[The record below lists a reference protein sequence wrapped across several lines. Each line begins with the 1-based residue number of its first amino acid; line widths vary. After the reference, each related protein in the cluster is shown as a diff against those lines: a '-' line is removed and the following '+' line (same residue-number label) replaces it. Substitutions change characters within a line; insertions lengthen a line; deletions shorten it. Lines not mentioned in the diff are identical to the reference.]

1 MSTYRHLGVF
11 VFTLFIFAPVLTWG
25 AEQQGKRYTLEE
37 VLALAEEKNPSIEI
51 FRANLDAAQGSMA
64 AARAYPN
71 PELSVS
77 LGRGKPLGSPGAGY
91 EGEYGFGIGQPLE
104 WPGKRI
110 YRRKAAEAEVGVA
123 RQESD
128 DFRLELR
135 SQVKEAFF
143 NLLLSKQILDVSR
156 KNSEAAQSLISAARA
171 RVDSGEAPALELIK
185 AQVELAR
192 VTKDLRRAENRI
204 VLSKGALNSL
214 LGGALSP
221 GEDIVGDLS
230 GARKHYNLTS
240 LLEDAMVRHPL
251 ILRQKKAMEA
261 AGYTL
266 SRERQSLIPDL
277 VVRGGFS
284 EEIDKR
290 SYSLGLSLV
299 FPLFYQRQ
307 GEIAVARAGEARAN
321 AELDRARTE
330 LTRLVTQEYQNY
342 QIALEQLTVFE
353 EGLLKQADEA
363 LRIAQFSYQ
372 QGESGLLDLLDAQRV
387 QRATL
392 SEYYEAQF
400 ELDTALARL
409 ERATGGLPQ

>member
-1 MSTYRHLGVF
+1 MV
-11 VFTLFIFAPVLTWG
+11 WG
-25 AEQQGKRYTLEE
+25 AEQQEKRYTLEE
-37 VLALAEEKNPSIEI
+37 VLALAEEKNPSVGI

-64 AARAYPN
+64 ASRAYPN
-71 PELSVS
+71 PELSVN
-77 LGRGKPLGSPGAGY
+77 LGRGKPLGEPGARY
-91 EGEYGFGIGQPLE
+91 EGELGFGIGQPLE
-104 WPGKRI
+104 WPGKRL
-110 YRRKAAEAEVGVA
+110 YRRRAAEAEVGVA

-143 NLLLSKQILDVSR
+143 DLLLSKQILDVSR
-156 KNSEAAQSLISAARA
+156 KNGEAAQALLSAARA

-204 VLSKGALNSL
+204 VLSKAALNSL

-221 GEDIVGDLS
+221 DEEITGDLA
-230 GARKHYNLTS
+230 GTRKRYNLAP
-240 LLEDAMVRHPL
+240 LLEEAMARHPL
-251 ILRQKKAMEA
+251 ILRQQKARAA
-261 AGYTL
+261 AGYAL

-277 VVRGGFS
+277 VVRGGLN

-321 AELDRARTE
+321 AELERARTE